1 MAGAFPGAVTNYTNP
16 TSANYHDV
24 PVGGRTQSQFLS
36 DHSDD
41 IEALAT
47 KLGISLAAPADTPVA
62 DRLLGSNA
70 SGKSGWMQ
78 LLAGM
83 VPNSLITAA
92 MLADTAALK
101 KIGEVTLGSTATSIS
116 IQSIPATYRALRI
129 HWMVRTDAGAGTALL
144 ARLNNDSGANYD
156 YQVGSFAGS
165 TAAAF
170 SGTAANSIY
179 AGECTRT
186 ASQANEFAAGYLDL
200 LAYSQTAFYKEVI
213 GRSARDTETYVT
225 SSLWKSTAAINR
237 IDLLPSSASNFIAG
251 SMVTLWGLPA

>member
-16 TSANYHDV
+16 TGANYQDV
-24 PVGGRTQSQFLS
+24 AVGGRTQSQFIS
-36 DHSDD
+36 DHNDD

-92 MLADTAALK
+92 MLADTASLK
-101 KIGEVTLGSTATSIS
+101 KLGEVSLGSTATSIS
-116 IQSIPATYRALRI
+116 IQSIPATYRALRL
-129 HWMVRTDAGAGTALL
+129 HWMVRTDAGVSTSIL

-156 YQVGSFAGS
+156 YQVGSIAGS
-165 TAAAF
+165 TVGAF
-170 SGTAANSIY
+170 TGTAATSIY
-179 AGECTRT
+179 AGECTRS
-186 ASQANEFAAGYLDL
+186 ASPANEFSAGYLDL
-200 LAYSQTAFYKEVI
+200 LAYSQTAHKKMII
-213 GRSARDTETYVT
+213 GRAARDLETYVT
-225 SSLWKSTAAINR
+225 ASMWQSTAAINR
-237 IDLLPSSASNFIAG
+237 IDLLPSTASNFVAG
-251 SMVTLWGLPA
+251 SLVTLWGLPA